1 MRLGTVV
8 FVIAALLL
16 FGVQVALPFVC
27 LRWRHTNMYER
38 LISLLTMQVLLFGGY
53 TRDLTSLTD
62 QVGHAMGSLLSLVPA
77 IAYK

>member
-1 MRLGTVV
+1 
-8 FVIAALLL
+8 
-16 FGVQVALPFVC
+16 
-27 LRWRHTNMYER
+27 MYER